1 VLADYA
7 RNRLAN
13 QVTPSYRPL
22 LPYTVQYD
30 ETDFAFLQRLAASRG
45 EWLCYTGTEL
55 VLGPP
60 APTPAV
66 PFLVGGAQSFALT
79 VSLRPTQFTAAEYD
93 YRQHQTLRA
102 RSAAQPAPAHG
113 TLAGFAA
120 QASEQLFAQPF
131 CFAPGLRTPG
141 PQQLDEAVRRL
152 KSTLTGSLVVFEGV
166 GEQPDV
172 AVGGLVAVEQPASG
186 QRPAAD
192 LGRYRV
198 LVVEHGLDEA
208 GNYTNRF
215 RAVPRRRPARARGR
229 ARGGRDGA
237 GRGHR
242 PERPQAPGPG
252 ARALPL
258 GRGPAPRRRNRVAA
272 GEHALRRRRQGPAL
286 HPERGSQVLVGYE
299 HGLAECPVVLG
310 NVFHPH
316 NAQGANYSTE
326 GNHLK
331 GLQTAGGNKVVMS
344 DKKGEQT
351 ILLSNSNNKGTAIQ
365 VSFKGDGSVRITT
378 NGPINLTA
386 GSDITLT
393 SKKNLVLDA
402 SEDIVLQAGGSIK
415 ARAQERAGANPAAT
429 LQQPEEAGGA
439 AQLHVDG
446 LQGFFDAG
454 F

>member
-1 VLADYA
+1 MLADYA

-131 CFAPGLRTPG
+131 CFAPSLRTPG

-186 QRPAAD
+186 QRPATD

-198 LVVEHGLDEA
+198 LVVEPVLDEA
-208 GNYTNRF
+208 GNYSNRF
-215 RAVPRRRPARARGR
+215 RAVPAAAP
-229 ARGGRDGA
+229 
-237 GRGHR
+237 
-242 PERPQAPGPG
+242 PGPG
-252 ARALPL
+252 AAPVAGAMELAEVVDLNDPKRL
-258 GRGPAPRRRNRVAA
+258 GRVRVRYHWDVAKPRDAETGWLRVSTPYA
-272 GEHALRRRRQGPAL
+272 GDGKGQLFT
-286 HPERGSQVLVGYE
+286 PERGSQVLVGYE